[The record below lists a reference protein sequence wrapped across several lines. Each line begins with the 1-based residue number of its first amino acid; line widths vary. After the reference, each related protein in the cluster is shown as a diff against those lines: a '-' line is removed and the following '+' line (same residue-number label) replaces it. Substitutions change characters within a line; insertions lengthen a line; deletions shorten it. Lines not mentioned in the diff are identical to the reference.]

1 LSQLVEQL
9 QTALDSRVTIEQAKG
24 MLAERL
30 GIEVDEAF
38 SLLRSHARSH
48 GERLTEV
55 AHKFL
60 DGTADPMKSRPH
72 GTSAHA

>member
-1 LSQLVEQL
+1 
-9 QTALDSRVTIEQAKG
+9 LDSRVTIERAKG
-24 MLAERL
+24 MLAKRG
-30 GIEVDEAF
+30 GIEVGEAF

-60 DGTADPMKSRPH
+60 DGTVGPTEFRLY